1 MNQKI
6 QSLIDGGFITISD
19 VIEWA
24 NQYTEEQEAK
34 IAMEFMYEPDFDPFY
49 EMTEEE
55 RTFEEMRMLDDMY
68 GDDLIEPTQED
79 LRSPN
84 PQYIVASTA
93 YYMEETYVFEAN
105 ENGQIT
111 NYSEYSG
118 ITKRFGCD
126 DWQDYYKAVE
136 VAFGKDKYQFVRR
149 LDTLPEVAH
158 FLFKRVNHEQNCE
171 PEYPLPSDTWDG
183 GFVQEP

>member
-6 QSLIDGGFITISD
+6 QSLLDGGFISISD
-19 VIEWA
+19 VLEYAQQYMDGVDKYDDEQIDKYYQEEYMQEEYIQQDYDHTLEW
-24 NQYTEEQEAK
+24 
-34 IAMEFMYEPDFDPFY
+34 PDSMPSLDP
-49 EMTEEE
+49 E
-55 RTFEEMRMLDDMY
+55 
-68 GDDLIEPTQED
+68 
-79 LRSPN
+79 
-84 PQYIVASTA
+84 YIIASTS
-93 YYMEETYVFEAN
+93 YNMEETYVFEAN

-126 DWQDYYKAVE
+126 DWHDYYKAVV

-149 LDTLPEVAH
+149 LDTLSEVAH